1 MFLMAYVTLRIVLD
15 RIYKRAVTIIYLEYF
30 SVSRVKVVD

>member
-1 MFLMAYVTLRIVLD
+1 MFLMAYETLKIVLD
-15 RIYKRAVTIIYLEYF
+15 RIYKRAVTIIYSQYF